1 MQGDW
6 HDAVH
11 DEDDVDEVP
20 GPIRGHVCCLKEL
33 KLLVI
38 PRLFSKNFL

>member
-20 GPIRGHVCCLKEL
+20 GPIRGHVCCLKVL
-33 KLLVI
+33 QFLVKT
-38 PRLFSKNFL
+38 RFFSNNFF